1 MKRVFAQ
8 AQKEMRQF
16 WRDRLTVALAF
27 VLPVITLFLFGF
39 ALRLEEKDIPI
50 AIQDFDASPLSR
62 GLTERLLNNWQM
74 NGVSYPTSNIVKS
87 AVDSGA
93 AQAAIIIPPEFDRK
107 FRAGHQ
113 SPIEVL
119 IDGTDVNNARVIK
132 NSIIAVNTFYQ
143 NSLDIDRKK
152 DPIRINTRIWF
163 NPGRKESLYV
173 VPGALGLILWIYPSL
188 LAALAMVREK
198 EQGTILQAYASS
210 ITDRELIAGKALAYL
225 IISLMIALLVTFISI
240 VLYGLWF
247 EGDPTPFLIGTVV
260 YCLDAVL
267 FGMVIATGVN
277 TQNAAVQGVATA
289 GFTTSLLLSGF
300 LYPLRNIKPPF
311 NYLSYIVP
319 ARYYMQ
325 LARDAF
331 VRGSGWMGVGLVPL
345 ILLLFA
351 LVYFNV
357 CKKRMN
363 NMQIKA

>member
-27 VLPVITLFLFGF
+27 VLPVITLFLFGS

-50 AIQDFDASPLSR
+50 SIQDFDNSPLSR
-62 GLTERLLNNWQM
+62 GLTERLVNTWQM
-74 NGVSYPTSNIVKS
+74 NGVSYPNSNIVKS
-87 AVDSGA
+87 AVDAGL

-107 FRAGHQ
+107 FRAGLQ

-132 NSIIAVNTFYQ
+132 NSIIAVNNFYQ
-143 NSLDIDRKK
+143 NSLDLDRQK
-152 DPIRINTRIWF
+152 PPLRLNTRIWF

-173 VPGALGLILWIYPSL
+173 VPGAIGLILWIYPSL
-188 LAALAMVREK
+188 LAALALVREK

-225 IISLMIALLVTFISI
+225 IIGLMIALLVTFISI
-240 VLYGLWF
+240 VVYGLWF
-247 EGDPTPFLIGTVV
+247 EGDPTPFLIGTVI
-260 YCLDAVL
+260 YCLDSVL
-267 FGMVIATGVN
+267 FGMMIATGVN

-300 LYPLRNIKPPF
+300 LYPLRNIKWPF
-311 NYLSYIVP
+311 NYFSYIVP

-331 VRGSGWMGVGLVPL
+331 VRGSGWPGVGLIPL
-345 ILLLFA
+345 ILLVFA
-351 LVYFNV
+351 LFYFNV
-357 CKKRMN
+357 CRKRMN